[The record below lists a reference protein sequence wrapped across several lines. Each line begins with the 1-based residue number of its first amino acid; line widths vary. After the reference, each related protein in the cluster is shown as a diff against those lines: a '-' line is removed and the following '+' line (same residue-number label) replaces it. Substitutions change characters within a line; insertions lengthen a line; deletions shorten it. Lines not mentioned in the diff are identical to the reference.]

1 MRIPYNGVVREGK
14 GECGMNQLSVP
25 VGGNAKPYTAT
36 AATARERSQKR
47 SVSWR
52 KRAGIVLVAMLVAAI
67 LAPLL
72 LTWAGNLWI
81 DEQKLAAVQHPAKG
95 VYVKLDEM
103 PDYVWKA
110 FVAIEDH
117 RYMQHPGVDPYGLA
131 RAIWVDVREG
141 AYVQGGSTITMQLA
155 RNLFLTHDKTMGRK
169 IKEMAIAL
177 QLEQRYSKKELLE
190 MYLNVIYFGHGHYG
204 IGEAAEFYFGKPV
217 AAPGVGA
224 STSLTMGETAI
235 LASLPKA
242 PEAYSPVKHWEKAKA
257 RQQVVLDR
265 MAELHVID
273 QETLKQA
280 KQEQVVVKAQSGL
293 KPALKQ

>member
-1 MRIPYNGVVREGK
+1 
-14 GECGMNQLSVP
+14 MNQLSVP
-25 VGGNAKPYTAT
+25 AGGKANPYTA
-36 AATARERSQKR
+36 AVARERSQKR
-47 SVSWR
+47 GVSWK
-52 KRAGIVLVAMLVAAI
+52 KRAGLALVALLVAAV
-67 LAPLL
+67 LTPLV
-72 LTWAGNLWI
+72 LTWAGSLWI
-81 DEQKLAAVQHPAKG
+81 DERKLSAVQHPAQG
-95 VYVKLDEM
+95 VYVRLDEV

-117 RYMQHPGVDPYGLA
+117 RYMQHSGVDPYGLA
-131 RAIWVDVREG
+131 RAVWVDVQEG

-155 RNLFLTHDKTMGRK
+155 RNLFLTQDKTIGRK

-204 IGEAAEFYFGKPV
+204 IGEAAQFYFGKTLK
-217 AAPGVGA
+217 ASSGQAP
-224 STSLTMGETAI
+224 LTMGETAI

-242 PEAYSPVKHWEKAKA
+242 PEVYSPVKHWEKARA
-257 RQQVVLDR
+257 RMQVVLDR

-280 KQEQVVVKAQSGL
+280 KQEQVVVKAKESSEQRT
-293 KPALKQ
+293 ALKQ